1 MYVCQPNTGVVS
13 AGASIDVQI
22 IMQAQRE
29 APLDLNAIKDKF
41 LVQSVKLAEN
51 EKLSGES
58 FNRSSGKEMQ
68 ETRLKVIFLPPPA
81 PPSPV
86 PEEPSRSMTAEP
98 RSNGA
103 EKAAVTSNISGDT
116 PAMSRGSAGGAGAG
130 GAGVDTERLLRER
143 DDAVARVR
151 AVEAELA
158 GSKVAVAG
166 VANASGQGFTL
177 IHLLLTAIIC
187 FLLGRYT

>member
-1 MYVCQPNTGVVS
+1 MVS

-86 PEEPSRSMTAEP
+86 PEEPSRSVSAEP

-103 EKAAVTSNISGDT
+103 ERAAATNNNGDT
-116 PAMSRGSAGGAGAG
+116 SAVSRGSYGGGAG

-158 GSKVAVAG
+158 GCKVAVAG
-166 VANASGQGFTL
+166 VASGQGFTL